1 MAGGKARQRNREL
14 TSQTILECALA
25 VFSER
30 GFEGATTRE
39 IAGRAEVN
47 HAMIAFYYGNKE
59 KLWRAAV
66 EWLFAETARWIGDI
80 DSAGSTDI
88 ERFRVLV
95 RRYVAYSA
103 KHPEH
108 ARLVVQESVRRG
120 PRLNR
125 IVALARRH
133 HAVVTPLFGR
143 LMDAGHILHMD
154 PVSFAYIFSS
164 ACQSVFMLA
173 HEVRGIYN
181 KRVSS
186 DEFVDSHA
194 EAVIALFLRQR

>member
-1 MAGGKARQRNREL
+1 MPRGASRQRDREA
-14 TSQTILECALA
+14 TSQAILECALE
-25 VFSER
+25 VFSEK
-30 GFEGATTRE
+30 GFDGATTRE
-39 IAGRAEVN
+39 IAGRAGVN
-47 HAMIAFYYGNKE
+47 HAMIAFYYGSKE

-66 EWLFAETARWIGDI
+66 EWLFAETARWIGEFDLEA
-80 DSAGSTDI
+80 SSDI
-88 ERFRVLV
+88 ERFRILV
-95 RRYVAYSA
+95 HRYVAYSA

-133 HAVVTPLFGR
+133 HAAVTPLFTR
-143 LMDAGHILHMD
+143 LMDAGHILGMD
-154 PVSFAYIFSS
+154 PVSFTYIFSS

-181 KRVSS
+181 KRVFSE
-186 DEFVDSHA
+186 EFVDSHA
-194 EAVIALFLRQR
+194 EAVIALFLRNE